1 MRKVSLLA
9 ALISL
14 AGCQSAGR
22 FLQELLRE
30 RPPSPLA
37 PFEITSDAR
46 VDSAGRILG
55 SFVGEGTSRQVH
67 LLSSDTALIAR
78 LARRYGPERARR
90 GDVWEWLAR
99 QRVFVIDPQSSAGS
113 LPVPDAQAGSPDGHT
128 TVRLVALI
136 LRGSDCGWRG
146 AQAELVVEDARGGG
160 PSLRGPVLGSF
171 RAPGSW
177 SGESRAFREPPAP
190 PSETLTRQLL
200 ANTERV
206 MDSLLT
212 PQLSTRERPLGPV
225 PARIEINSLED
236 IDAADVLSFQL
247 EDGRVRYAVSLRE
260 RRTLATGDTVLTAG
274 VMVWDS
280 SGAWRQA
287 VFRPTMLELR
297 RGRLSPRGH
306 QRPGVFWRRLD
317 AVSGFAFG
325 RDYLWMEQ
333 VNVEDGSILWGV
345 VEPRGN
351 AVVAAAEVDGP
362 CE

>member
-1 MRKVSLLA
+1 MRKASLLT
-9 ALISL
+9 ALITLS
-14 AGCQSAGR
+14 GCQSAGH
-22 FLQELLRE
+22 FLQELFRE
-30 RPPSPLA
+30 RPPSPL
-37 PFEITSDAR
+37 PPLEITSDAR
-46 VDSAGRILG
+46 IDSAGRILG

-78 LARRYGPERARR
+78 LARQYGPEQARR

-99 QRVFVIDPQSSAGS
+99 QRAFVIDPERSGGS
-113 LPVPDAQAGSPDGHT
+113 LSAEDAQAGSPDGHT
-128 TVRLVALI
+128 TVRLDALI

-171 RAPGSW
+171 RALES
-177 SGESRAFREPPAP
+177 SSSESRAFREPPAAP
-190 PSETLTRQLL
+190 PETLTRELL
-200 ANTERV
+200 THTERV

-212 PQLSTRERPLGPV
+212 PRLSPRERPLGPA
-225 PARIEINSLED
+225 PERIEINTLED
-236 IDAADVLSFQL
+236 IDAADVLPFLL

-260 RRTLATGDTVLTAG
+260 RRTLATGDTVLAAG

-280 SGAWRQA
+280 SGAWQQTI
-287 VFRPTMLELR
+287 FRPTMLELR
-297 RGRLSPRGH
+297 RGRLSPRGY
-306 QRPGVFWRRLD
+306 QQPGVFWRRLD